1 MAALI
6 NEIIGDPLF
15 AENLYGYTDE
25 PVTLEEA
32 KNYMKIDDDLT
43 EDDILIESDIVAA
56 RLTLEKQCGLSFVP
70 KYMTVQLRNE
80 CGGIEI
86 PYGPVEGDLDPTLI
100 TDRQGNVLTIET
112 EGLGGF
118 ITIITQFCFAQII
131 CSVGYVILPEDLKL
145 AIKAKVFCMYQDRI
159 GVMDDRYDREKY
171 LFNDLT
177 AKHRR
182 VWDAM
187 L

>member
-1 MAALI
+1 MAAPI
-6 NEIIGDPLF
+6 NEIIGIAF

-43 EDDILIESDIVAA
+43 EDDDLIDSLIVAA
-56 RLTLEKQCGLSFVP
+56 RQQLEKQTGLSFIP
-70 KYMTVQLRNE
+70 KYITAQLRNE

-86 PYGPVEGDLDPTLI
+86 PYGPIEGDLDPTLI
-100 TDRQGNVLTIET
+100 TDRDDNEVTIET

-118 ITIITQFCFAQII
+118 LTIRTIICYVQII
-131 CSVGYVILPEDLKL
+131 YSAGYIFLPDDLKT